1 MSRKENVV
9 SIRLGDDS
17 YKTWKTAID
26 YIRKEKEN
34 RSLGI
39 KISEVMI
46 LENLMVN
53 WAMDILKRKEE
64 KQ

>member
-17 YKTWKTAID
+17 YKMWKTAID
-26 YIRKEKEN
+26 YVRKEKEN

-39 KISEVMI
+39 KISEVLI

-64 KQ
+64 K